1 MTEAGLSF
9 SLSCFLL
16 PQKRNKK
23 KEKKEGK
30 NTTWM
35 YIAGSRPPVGI
46 SEVCRKRARK
56 ALLRYLR
63 PPQLREARSTFGVWL
78 ELLALV
84 ALG

>member
-1 MTEAGLSF
+1 
-9 SLSCFLL
+9 
-16 PQKRNKK
+16 
-23 KEKKEGK
+23 
-30 NTTWM
+30 M